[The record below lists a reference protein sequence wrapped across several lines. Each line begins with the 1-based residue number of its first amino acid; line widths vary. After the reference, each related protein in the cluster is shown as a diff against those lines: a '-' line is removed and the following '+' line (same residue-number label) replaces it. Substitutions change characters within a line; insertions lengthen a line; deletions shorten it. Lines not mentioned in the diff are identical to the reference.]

1 MKLRIILAACAAQ
14 LVTLAAYA
22 DTDFESPPAEPPAAS
37 LVPEQVTGE
46 NFHVV
51 DPVQSDGLMHH
62 YVLDSHYG
70 VFAAYGRDALVV
82 RLQEVAALNQ
92 IAHTSKANVIL
103 ASVIRSATPDAPELI
118 LLATHPVGSVVGIPV
133 GIVHLLGG
141 YAAETKEFTHRSD
154 RADTTT
160 SDKATSDKATSDKS
174 TSDTSTT
181 DTSTADTST
190 TPKKKEDKVA
200 SDAVRY
206 AQRYLGVTDAER
218 RWYQKLRV
226 DPYTSNEVLRQA
238 VHRLARLDAAASV
251 GMRFASL
258 PRVPYGSQMDRAMD
272 AIYNENPAVL
282 RARRRE
288 LLKGYGL
295 SAAEISHFEHALLLN
310 PTRQSILVEIAK
322 SLDGVAGRD
331 ELFRHAVTVTSVEE
345 VQVFLRSA
353 ALLPALHA
361 QKPLARILPG
371 LRIPAAQRAD
381 GHVLLIGAFDSVYW
395 TRDVA
400 GYESALRQALP
411 GDAPR
416 EVWLSGAISPRA
428 RAELSQRGWEVHD
441 QAAAM
446 LSSK

>member
-14 LVTLAAYA
+14 LVTLSTYAAGA
-22 DTDFESPPAEPPAAS
+22 DFESPPAEPPAAS

-70 VFAAYGRDALVV
+70 VFPAYGRDALVV

-118 LLATHPVGSVVGIPV
+118 LLATHPVGSLVGIPV

-154 RADTTT
+154 RADT
-160 SDKATSDKATSDKS
+160 SP
-174 TSDTSTT
+174 SDTSTT
-181 DTSTADTST
+181 DTSTA
-190 TPKKKEDKVA
+190 PKKKEDKVA

-218 RWYQKLRV
+218 RWYQKLGV
-226 DPYTSNEVLRQA
+226 DPYTSNEVLRKA
-238 VHRLARLDAAASV
+238 VHRLARVDAAAGL

-258 PRVPYGSQMDRAMD
+258 PRVPYGSQVDRAMD
-272 AIYNENPAVL
+272 AIYKENPAVL

-371 LRIPAAQRAD
+371 VRIPAAQRAD

-395 TRDVA
+395 TQDVA
-400 GYESALRQALP
+400 GYENALRQALP

-428 RAELSQRGWEVHD
+428 RTELSQRGWEVHD

>member
-14 LVTLAAYA
+14 LVTLAANA

-70 VFAAYGRDALVV
+70 VFPAYGRDALVV

-118 LLATHPVGSVVGIPV
+118 LLATHPVGSVVGIPA

-154 RADTTT
+154 RADT
-160 SDKATSDKATSDKS
+160 STSDKATSDKS
-174 TSDTSTT
+174 ASDTSTT
-181 DTSTADTST
+181 
-190 TPKKKEDKVA
+190 PKKEDKVA

-218 RWYQKLRV
+218 RWYRKLGV
-226 DPYTSNEVLRQA
+226 DPYTSNEVLRKA
-238 VHRLARLDAAASV
+238 VHRLARVDAAAGL

-258 PRVPYGSQMDRAMD
+258 PRVPYGSQLDRAMD
-272 AIYNENPAVL
+272 AIYKENPAVL
-282 RARRRE
+282 RAKRRE

-295 SAAEISHFEHALLLN
+295 TAAEISHFEHDLLLN

-331 ELFRHAVTVTSVEE
+331 ELFRHAMTVTSVEE

-353 ALLPALHA
+353 ALLPALHT
-361 QKPLARILPG
+361 QRPLAKILPG

-395 TRDVA
+395 TQDVA

>member
-14 LVTLAAYA
+14 LVTLSTYAAGA
-22 DTDFESPPAEPPAAS
+22 DFESPPTESPAAS
-37 LVPEQVTGE
+37 LAAEQVKGE

-70 VFAAYGRDALVV
+70 VFPAYGHDTLLV
-82 RLQEVAALNQ
+82 RLQEVAALNK
-92 IAHTSKANVIL
+92 ISHTSKADVIL
-103 ASVIRSATPDAPELI
+103 ASVIRSATPDAPALL
-118 LLATHPVGSVVGIPV
+118 LLATHPASSVIGIPA

-141 YAAETKEFTHRSD
+141 YAAEAKEFTHRSD
-154 RADTTT
+154 RADKPTSDQPT
-160 SDKATSDKATSDKS
+160 SDKATADKA

-181 DTSTADTST
+181 
-190 TPKKKEDKVA
+190 PQKKEDKAA
-200 SDAVRY
+200 SDAVQY
-206 AQRYLGVTDAER
+206 AQRYLGVTGAER
-218 RWYQKLRV
+218 RWYKKLGV
-226 DPYTSNEVLRQA
+226 DPYTSNEVLRKA
-238 VHRLARLDAAASV
+238 VHRLARVDAAAGL

-258 PRVPYGSQMDRAMD
+258 PRVPYGSQVDRAMD

-282 RARRRE
+282 RARRHE

-295 SAAEISHFEHALLLN
+295 TAAEISHFEHTLLLN

-345 VQVFLRSA
+345 VEVFLRSA

-361 QKPLARILPG
+361 QQPLARILSG
-371 LRIPAAQRAD
+371 LRVPAAQRAD
-381 GHVLLIGAFDSVYW
+381 GHVLLTGAFDSVYW
-395 TRDVA
+395 TQDVA

-411 GDAPR
+411 ADAPR
-416 EVWLSGAISPRA
+416 EVWLSGAVSPRA
-428 RAELSQRGWEVHD
+428 RAELSQRGWDVHD
-441 QAAAM
+441 RAAGM
-446 LSSK
+446 LK

>member
-14 LVTLAAYA
+14 LVTLSTYAAGA
-22 DTDFESPPAEPPAAS
+22 DFESPPTESPAAS
-37 LVPEQVTGE
+37 LAAEQVKGE

-70 VFAAYGRDALVV
+70 VFPAYGHDTLLV
-82 RLQEVAALNQ
+82 RLQEVAALNK
-92 IAHTSKANVIL
+92 ISHTSKADVIL
-103 ASVIRSATPDAPELI
+103 ASVIRSATPDAPALL
-118 LLATHPVGSVVGIPV
+118 LLATHPGSSVIGIPA

-141 YAAETKEFTHRSD
+141 YAAEAKEFTHRSD
-154 RADTTT
+154 ADKST
-160 SDKATSDKATSDKS
+160 SDKAT
-174 TSDTSTT
+174 
-181 DTSTADTST
+181 ADTST
-190 TPKKKEDKVA
+190 PQKKEDKA
-200 SDAVRY
+200 GSDAVQY
-206 AQRYLGVTDAER
+206 AQRYLGVTGAER
-218 RWYQKLRV
+218 RWYKKLGV
-226 DPYTSNEVLRQA
+226 DPYTSNEVLRKA
-238 VHRLARLDAAASV
+238 VHRLARVDAAAGL

-258 PRVPYGSQMDRAMD
+258 PRVPYGSQVDRAMD

-282 RARRRE
+282 RARRHD

-295 SAAEISHFEHALLLN
+295 SAAEISHFEHTLLLN

-345 VQVFLRSA
+345 VEVFLRSA

-361 QKPLARILPG
+361 RQPLARILPG
-371 LRIPAAQRAD
+371 VRIPAAQRAD
-381 GHVLLIGAFDSVYW
+381 GHVLLTGAFDSVYW
-395 TRDVA
+395 TQDVA
-400 GYESALRQALP
+400 GYESAVRQALP
-411 GDAPR
+411 ADAPR

-441 QAAAM
+441 QASG
-446 LSSK
+446 LLK

>member
-14 LVTLAAYA
+14 LVTLAANA

-70 VFAAYGRDALVV
+70 VFPAYGRDALVV

-118 LLATHPVGSVVGIPV
+118 LLATHPVGSVVGIPA

-141 YAAETKEFTHRSD
+141 YAAETKEFTHRSE
-154 RADTTT
+154 RADT
-160 SDKATSDKATSDKS
+160 STSDKATSDKS

-181 DTSTADTST
+181 
-190 TPKKKEDKVA
+190 PKKEDKVA

-218 RWYQKLRV
+218 RWYRKLGV
-226 DPYTSNEVLRQA
+226 DPYTSNEVLRKA
-238 VHRLARLDAAASV
+238 VHRLARVDAAAGL
-251 GMRFASL
+251 GMRFTSL
-258 PRVPYGSQMDRAMD
+258 PRVPYGSQLDRAMN

-282 RARRRE
+282 RAKRRE

-295 SAAEISHFEHALLLN
+295 TAAEISHFEHDLLLN

-331 ELFRHAVTVTSVEE
+331 ELFRHAMTVTSVEE

-353 ALLPALHA
+353 ALLPALHT
-361 QKPLARILPG
+361 QRPLAKILPG

-395 TRDVA
+395 TQDVA